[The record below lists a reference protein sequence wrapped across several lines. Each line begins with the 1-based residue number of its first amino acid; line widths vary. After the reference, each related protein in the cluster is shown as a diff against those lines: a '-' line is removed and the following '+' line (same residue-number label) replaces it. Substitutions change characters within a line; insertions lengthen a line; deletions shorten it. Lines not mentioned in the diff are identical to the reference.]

1 MIHTHVL
8 LRKSMFLWAL
18 LLIQTIAFAQNP
30 LVRHQF
36 SADPSAKV
44 FGDRIY
50 IYASH
55 DIRCEHTQGRPDWF
69 CMEDYHVF
77 SSDNLIDWD
86 DHGMALHQSHVPWAD
101 QESYSMWAPDGAEKN
116 GKYYFYFPSKAKG
129 HLERQND
136 PTVNGS
142 AFNIGVAIG
151 DNPGGP
157 FIPEPTPIPQVYGID
172 PNVFIDKDGQAYL
185 YWSQHDFFVAK
196 LKDNMLELAEEP
208 RIIENIPSKG
218 LKEGPFLFE
227 KNGIYYLTYPRV
239 ENQTERIE
247 YATARHPL
255 GPFEYKGVIMD
266 ESPTGCWTNHQSVA
280 KFKGQWYFFYH
291 HNDFSPDFDKNRSIR
306 ADSLFFTA
314 DGLIKKVIPTHRGIG
329 VSEASRLIHPD
340 RYSSKSTQGYAIEF
354 LNKDVPFDG
363 WKSVFT
369 QNNSWVR
376 YNKVD
381 FGTSHLGA
389 IKVKVNADTEGILQ
403 VRSALENGKVIAEIP
418 IKPSNGWVEIQ
429 ESTAAQVNGL
439 HDLVFV
445 YKGSG
450 NLELDWVT
458 FL

>member
-1 MIHTHVL
+1 
-8 LRKSMFLWAL
+8 MFLWTL
-18 LLIQTIAFAQNP
+18 LFIQTVVFAQNP

-55 DIRCEHTQGRPDWF
+55 DIRCDHTQGRPDWF

-77 SSDNLIDWD
+77 SSDNLIDWE
-86 DHGMALHQSHVPWAD
+86 DHGMALHQSNVPWAD

-157 FIPEPTPIPQVYGID
+157 FIPESNPIPQVYGID

-196 LKDNMLELAEEP
+196 LKENMLELAEEP
-208 RIIENIPSKG
+208 RVIENIPSKG

-227 KNGIYYLTYPRV
+227 RNGIYYLTYPRV

-247 YATARHPL
+247 YATANHPL

-280 KFKGQWYFFYH
+280 QFKGQWYFFYH

-306 ADSLFFTA
+306 ADSLHFTV
-314 DGLIKKVIPTHRGIG
+314 DGLIKKVTPTHRGIG
-329 VSEASRLIHPD
+329 VSNANRRIHPD
-340 RYSSKSTQGYAIEF
+340 RYSSKSAQGYTIEF
-354 LNKDVPFDG
+354 LNEDGPFDG

-381 FGTSHLGA
+381 FGTKELEA
-389 IKVKVNADTEGILQ
+389 VKIRVNVDAEGTLQ
-403 VRSALENGKVIAEIP
+403 VRSALENGKLIAEIP
-418 IKPSNGWVEIQ
+418 VKPSGSWVEIQ
-429 ESTAAQVNGL
+429 ESTSAKVIGL